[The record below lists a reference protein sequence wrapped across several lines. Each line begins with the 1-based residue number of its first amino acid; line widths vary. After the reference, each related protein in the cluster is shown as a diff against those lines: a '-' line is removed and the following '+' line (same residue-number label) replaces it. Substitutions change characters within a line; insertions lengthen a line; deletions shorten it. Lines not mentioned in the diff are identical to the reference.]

1 MIDMEHEYHSFTV
14 SVLDEIY
21 QVTKTVDTAEVDN
34 FVEEILRAEKVFFI
48 AVGRVFLSLQCMA
61 KRLSHLGIDCHV
73 VGSIT
78 EKAITSKDL
87 LVVASGSG
95 ESKVPVIIS
104 QIAKKHNAKV
114 GLITSAEQSTIKS
127 MADLCVHLKCPTKTN
142 MQEGV
147 KSIQPMSTLF
157 DQSLHV
163 FGDILS
169 LIIQNRKSVHGHELW
184 KYHANLE

>member
-1 MIDMEHEYHSFTV
+1 MFMEHEYSKFTV

-21 QVTKTVDTAEVDN
+21 SVTKMVDTNEVDAL
-34 FVEEILRAEKVFFI
+34 VEEILRAEKVFFI

-73 VGSIT
+73 VGSVA
-78 EKAITSKDL
+78 EKAITPRDL
-87 LVVASGSG
+87 LIVASGSG
-95 ESKVPVIIS
+95 ESKVPVTIS
-104 QIAKKHNAKV
+104 QIAKKHNAKLA
-114 GLITSAEQSTIKS
+114 LITSSEQSTIKS
-127 MADLCVHLKCPTKTN
+127 LADMCVHLKCPTKTN

-163 FGDILS
+163 FGDIVS
-169 LIIQNRKSVHGHELW
+169 LMIQGRKSIPGEELW